1 MYVVRRPFRN
11 VGQMVLPGSIVEPGN
26 IKFFKARLR
35 DRVIIEVSEHNLDEY
50 DEYFKAKFGVS
61 LKPASAPAPDAKP
74 EVKPEVKSEVKPDM
88 PKARI
93 VAKAT

>member
-11 VGQMVLPGSIVEPGN
+11 AGQMVLPGSIIEPGN
-26 IKFFKARLR
+26 IKLFKARLR
-35 DRVIIEVSEHNLDEY
+35 DRVIIEVSEHNLDDY
-50 DEYFKAKFGVS
+50 NEYFKAKLEVS
-61 LKPASAPAPDAKP
+61 IKPEPAPDVKP
-74 EVKPEVKSEVKPDM
+74 EVKPDV

>member
-11 VGQMVLPGSIVEPGN
+11 AGQMVLPGSIVEPGN

-35 DRVIIEVSEHNLDEY
+35 DRVIIEVSEHNFDDY
-50 DEYFKAKFGVS
+50 NEYFKAKFGVPI
-61 LKPASAPAPDAKP
+61 KPATAPAPDA
-74 EVKPEVKSEVKPDM
+74 KPDM